1 KMTLYPTDF
10 DLYGLLELIAEMLAL
25 RAESK
30 GLKLE
35 IERSEDLPRYINTD
49 DKKLRQVL
57 INLLGNAIKFTQ
69 EGSVTLKVSS
79 VVSHSSLAE
88 SNVELKTKDRGQRT
102 ILFEI
107 EDTGAGIAP
116 SEIDTLFEAF
126 TQTDTGRKSQEGTGL
141 GLPISKKFIELMG
154 GEITVSSQVGKG
166 TIFKFNI
173 QAQLSEGSLIQA
185 QKPTRRVIGLEPNQQ
200 QYRILIVDDRFEN
213 RQLLLK
219 ILKPIGFAVK
229 EATNG
234 QEAVDIW
241 QSWQP
246 HLIWMDMR
254 MAVMNGYEATQQIK
268 SHLNG
273 QATAIIALTASTL
286 EEEKAVVLS
295 AGCDDFVRKPFR
307 EEIIFDKMAQYLGVR
322 YVYEQLN
329 AENLSESEEIAKLTA
344 EALAVMSDDWLE
356 ALSEAAELINEQL
369 ITQLLAQV
377 PQEHQN

>member
-1 KMTLYPTDF
+1 
-10 DLYGLLELIAEMLAL
+10 
-25 RAESK
+25 
-30 GLKLE
+30 
-35 IERSEDLPRYINTD
+35 
-49 DKKLRQVL
+49 
-57 INLLGNAIKFTQ
+57 
-69 EGSVTLKVSS
+69 
-79 VVSHSSLAE
+79 
-88 SNVELKTKDRGQRT
+88 
-102 ILFEI
+102 
-107 EDTGAGIAP
+107 
-116 SEIDTLFEAF
+116 
-126 TQTDTGRKSQEGTGL
+126 
-141 GLPISKKFIELMG
+141 IELMG
-154 GEITVSSQVGKG
+154 GEITVSSTVSQG

-173 QAQLSEGSLIQA
+173 QAQLSQANLIQS

-200 QYRILIVDDRFEN
+200 EYRILVVDDRLEN

-219 ILKPIGFAVK
+219 LLEPIGFAVK

-286 EEEKAVVLS
+286 EEETAVVLS

-329 AENLSESEEIAKLTA
+329 AKNLSKSEEIEKLTA
-344 EALAVMSDDWLE
+344 EALAIMSDEWLE
-356 ALSEAAELINEQL
+356 ALSEAAELINNQL
-369 ITQLLAQV
+369 ITQLLTQI
-377 PQEHQN
+377 PQEHQNLAKAIEKQVDNFDFERIINLAQAAVNL